1 MLLDYVRYSVLSQCD
16 LFSGAS
22 QESIINLTNKTR
34 IEHFNKNCFLTN
46 QGESSN
52 EIGIIADGEI
62 EICYKSQQG
71 YILPIAIIGELDWFG
86 ETVLSRNNIRL
97 VSLKCLGNVTV
108 VFVPKAAL
116 LESMSQDVIIM
127 QNVIACLSDRISSVG
142 RYALMHIDNNTL
154 GKIGRQLLNQVE
166 MFSTYYSSRDV
177 IELKLTKCQ
186 IAALIGHTRQ
196 AIIPYLN
203 KYSELNLLSF
213 GYGIVTINSIENLK
227 GYVNSMC

>member
-1 MLLDYVRYSVLSQCD
+1 MLLDYVRYSVLSQCA

-22 QESIINLTNKTR
+22 QENIVNLTNQTR
-34 IEHFNKNCFLTN
+34 IEHFKKNCFLIN
-46 QGESSN
+46 QGEASK

-71 YILPIAIIGELDWFG
+71 NILPVAMIGELDWFG
-86 ETVLSRNNIRL
+86 ETVLARNNIRL
-97 VSLKCLGNVTV
+97 VSLKCIGNVSI

-116 LESMSQDVIIM
+116 IDSMSQDVIIM
-127 QNVIACLSDRISSVG
+127 QNVIACLSDRISSVS

-166 MFSTYYSSRDV
+166 MLSMHYSERDV
-177 IELKLTKCQ
+177 IELKLTKCH

-196 AIIPYLN
+196 AIIPHLN
-203 KYSELNLLSF
+203 KYTELNLLSF
-213 GYGIVTINSIENLK
+213 GYGSVTINSVKELK
-227 GYVNSMC
+227 NYVNSMC